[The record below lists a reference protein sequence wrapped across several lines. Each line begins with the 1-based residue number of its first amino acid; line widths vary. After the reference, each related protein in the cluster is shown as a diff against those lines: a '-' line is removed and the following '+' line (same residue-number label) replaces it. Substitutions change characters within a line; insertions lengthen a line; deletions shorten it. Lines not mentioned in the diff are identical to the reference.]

1 MTIYTVYFA
10 NGQIDRTGT
19 CSDEDFEHNVLPNE
33 LFINELSNPMNQY
46 VENGV
51 LIDMPE
57 KPAGYYVFDYDIK
70 QWVFD
75 EQAAIYAALQ
85 QRDFLLKDGPDRISP
100 LWWSSMTP
108 EQQAEWSSYRQ
119 ALLDITSQP
128 DYPSAIIWPI
138 KPGMGE

>member
-1 MTIYTVYFA
+1 MKNFVVYIS
-10 NGQIDRTGT
+10 NGQVVRNGSCQDETFSLQANEGEFVIE
-19 CSDEDFEHNVLPNE
+19 SD
-33 LFINELSNPMNQY
+33 FIGNQY

-57 KPAGYYVFDYDIK
+57 KPVGYYIFDYATK
-70 QWVFD
+70 SWEFD
-75 EQAAIYAALQ
+75 RQLAESVALQ